1 MYSFKHIHNYINKLR
16 KTSLSFSSFA
26 TFYLAFR
33 NKAIQRK
40 VKKVIT
46 VFMKINEGIFISS
59 TWVKSSSGYEI
70 FISLKIQWSL
80 GWAICLSNSS
90 NSPSSPRIMDSCLF
104 KYIYSKNIITWQL
117 LINILIIFWFFS
129 IHLNLKLI

>member
-46 VFMKINEGIFISS
+46 VFMKINEGIFI
-59 TWVKSSSGYEI
+59 TVPKQNI
-70 FISLKIQWSL
+70 F
-80 GWAICLSNSS
+80 
-90 NSPSSPRIMDSCLF
+90 R
-104 KYIYSKNIITWQL
+104 
-117 LINILIIFWFFS
+117 
-129 IHLNLKLI
+129 KLIGYISN

>member
-59 TWVKSSSGYEI
+59 TWLCQNKI
-70 FISLKIQWSL
+70 FFIS
-80 GWAICLSNSS
+80 
-90 NSPSSPRIMDSCLF
+90 
-104 KYIYSKNIITWQL
+104 
-117 LINILIIFWFFS
+117 
-129 IHLNLKLI
+129 